1 MRKTSILAAF
11 VAVCGVAS
19 ANTDTLTLVRNLDE
33 VVVNAPV
40 AQVTNNHVQLSN
52 EQLNRSNTGQN
63 LPYLLSSMPA
73 LIATSDDGLGVGYT
87 YFRIRGT
94 DHTRINMTVN
104 DVPLNDSES
113 QTVFWVNMTDMA
125 SSMSSVKVQ
134 RGVGSSTNGSAAFGG
149 SINME
154 IGYWESSNGS
164 PKTGSGDSVSSYT
177 LSFNGGMYNTFREM
191 VGAHV
196 VLPGK
201 WRANARFSK
210 VNSDGFLYR
219 AGSDLYSYYG
229 DLGWYSNETQVVARL
244 FGGKEKTGMGWDG
257 VDYNTAY
264 GIDGADRRYNPAGE
278 YTVVGSDGNDSTVYY
293 DNQTDNYA
301 QQHAQLTV
309 DHRITSQWSISATA
323 HYTHGAGYYEQ
334 YKRKKLS
341 YWGLPYSHKSYGL
354 YQKHLDN
361 HFAGGVMSAKYI
373 SEGVDIQI
381 GGAGNYYMGEHFGR
395 LNYLEDS
402 LVVPVNYEYYRN
414 EARKTDA
421 NVYGKVN
428 WRVLHRGQESLSLY
442 ADLQYR
448 YVRYVRSG
456 VNDEDMTDL
465 PLDVDFHF
473 FNPKAGLTYR
483 NGGHLLAGSFAV
495 ANREPSRNNY
505 KENVVFDSSTG
516 EYTGLPEA
524 ERLYDYELGYSYS
537 AERFAL
543 GANLYFMDYDNQL
556 VLTGEYN
563 DVGAYK
569 TKNVKDSYRMGAELT
584 AGVKITEW
592 LRWDAN
598 CVLSRNKIL
607 NYKQMVD
614 LYDNQNDWNWVG
626 QDSVV
631 GTTTIAFSPSVTASS
646 LFTIDVAGVKAI
658 LQTQVVGKQYLD
670 NTEDDNAMLRAY
682 STSDL
687 RMEYQL
693 PMEKWCKKVGV
704 PEVKIMCQV
713 NNLFY
718 AKYASNG
725 GAEASRFADGS
736 RCCWYYAQAGI
747 NVHGGFSIHF

>member
-1 MRKTSILAAF
+1 MMKQTLFLAACL
-11 VAVCGVAS
+11 AACGVAK

-40 AQVTNNHVQLSN
+40 AQVTNNHTQFSN
-52 EQLNRSNTGQN
+52 EQLNQSNTGQN
-63 LPYLLSSMPA
+63 LPYLLSSTPA

-149 SINME
+149 SINMAFGE
-154 IGYWESSNGS
+154 QEGD
-164 PKTGSGDSVSSYT
+164 KADSVSHYS

-191 VGAHV
+191 VGAHI
-196 VLPGK
+196 VLPGN

-210 VNSDGFLYR
+210 LNSDGFLYR
-219 AGSDLYSYYG
+219 ASSDLYSYYG
-229 DLGWYSNETQVVARL
+229 DLGWYSNQTQVIARV
-244 FGGKEKTGMGWDG
+244 FGGKEKTGMAWDG

-278 YTVVGSDGNDSTVYY
+278 YTVIGSNGQDSIAYY

-301 QQHAQLTV
+301 QQHAQV
-309 DHRITSQWSISATA
+309 SVNHRFNRQWSISTTA

-341 YWGLPYSHKSYGL
+341 YWGLPYSHKTYGL
-354 YQKHLDN
+354 YQKHLNN
-361 HFAGGVMSAKYI
+361 HFMGAVMSIKYI
-373 SEGVDIQI
+373 SEALDIQI

-395 LNYLEDS
+395 LNYLADS
-402 LVVPVNYEYYRN
+402 LVLPVNYEYYRN

-421 NVYGKVN
+421 NVYSKLN
-428 WRVLHRGQESLSLY
+428 WRVLNRGQESLSLY

-448 YVRYVRSG
+448 YVRYVRDG

-465 PLDVDFHF
+465 PLDVHFHF

-483 NGGHLLAGSFAV
+483 NAGHLLAASFAV

-505 KENVVFDSSTG
+505 KENVLFDSSTG
-516 EYTGLPEA
+516 KYSGLPEA
-524 ERLYDYELGYSYS
+524 ERLYDYELGYNY
-537 AERFAL
+537 AAARWTI

-569 TKNVKDSYRMGAELT
+569 TKNVKDSYRLGAELT
-584 AGVKITEW
+584 AGVKIMDW
-592 LRWDAN
+592 LRWDGN
-598 CVLSRNKIL
+598 CVISRNKIL
-607 NYKQMVD
+607 NYKQIVD
-614 LYDNQNDWNWVG
+614 LYDNQDAWNWVG

-631 GTTTIAFSPSVTASS
+631 GSTTIAFSPSITASS
-646 LFTIDVAGVKAI
+646 LFTVEVAGVKAI

-670 NTEDDNAMLRAY
+670 NTEDANAMLRAY

-687 RMEYQL
+687 RVEYQL
-693 PMEKWCKKVGV
+693 PIQQWCQKTAV
-704 PEVKIMCQV
+704 PELKILCQA
-713 NNLFY
+713 NNLFN
-718 AKYASNG
+718 AKYANNG

-747 NVHGGFSIHF
+747 NVHAGFELRF